1 MTPESDGDWVDGMLT
16 LKTFGREFTDNKDYA
31 TNRDAWKKVIEERE
45 NAVLTIKSERHTKNG
60 TVMVQGELR
69 PKPSFRGGAIRR
81 SR

>member
-1 MTPESDGDWVDGMLT
+1 MPT

-31 TNRDAWKKVIEERE
+31 AHRDAWKKEIEERE
-45 NAVLTIKSERHTKNG
+45 NAVLTIKSERHTKDG

-69 PKPSFRGGAIRR
+69 PKPSIGGGAVRR